1 MNLVEVLCR
10 RGLGHDG
17 SSRAVEA
24 CSCSDLDHEWLL
36 RGDVLRLEVGEEVGV
51 LIAWLFR
58 ILTTAM
64 LEVGERIDYLAA
76 C

>member
-1 MNLVEVLCR
+1 M
-10 RGLGHDG
+10 
-17 SSRAVEA
+17 
-24 CSCSDLDHEWLL
+24 L

-58 ILTTAM
+58 ILTTSR
-64 LEVGERIDYLAA
+64 LEVGERIGYLAA